1 MRGRL
6 DLGRE
11 KHARGR
17 TAAFDMLLEPGRIG
31 WPAGAIHCHQ
41 TPGPAP
47 ATKGGL
53 PLNAPETRHKNS
65 DHLWLQS
72 MAYGLDVP
80 ADDGWRKAER
90 CEKRQR
96 ANREAAIRARVCMKL
111 IQKTSPPKDRPL
123 HSAKKPRSAKSWRQ
137 DFLHGKAS
145 PKPLA
150 RGACG
155 GSHSCFVVAN
165 SGFPL
170 VPEDI
175 FTPLACREKVVVLG
189 RTVYPSYSFLA
200 VQTE

>member
-1 MRGRL
+1 MAGGGHPL
-6 DLGRE
+6 PPD
-11 KHARGR
+11 
-17 TAAFDMLLEPGRIG
+17 
-31 WPAGAIHCHQ
+31 AGAGTGDQGWIAAQCARDPSQ
-41 TPGPAP
+41 KLGPSVVAKHGVW
-47 ATKGGL
+47 AGCAGRRRLAESGK
-53 PLNAPETRHKNS
+53 
-65 DHLWLQS
+65 
-72 MAYGLDVP
+72 V
-80 ADDGWRKAER
+80 RKAAAG
-90 CEKRQR
+90 QS
-96 ANREAAIRARVCMKL
+96 EAAIRAHVCMKL